1 MPITLFAVNF
11 VTGWFHSL
19 PVSLP
24 SPVPLQALVQK
35 GEKRHLFDDTM
46 PAAIQHKVNEDNL
59 QFMRHRD
66 VYCTEYFDFVRE
78 LVYANNV
85 RIT

>member
-1 MPITLFAVNF
+1 
-11 VTGWFHSL
+11 
-19 PVSLP
+19 
-24 SPVPLQALVQK
+24 
-35 GEKRHLFDDTM
+35 M

-78 LVYANNV
+78 LVYTNHV